1 MSMTTLITLQFIGM
15 FVAYIGIT
23 VALPAV
29 MFRRILKGRRISEQ
43 FLMSYTFGNFYIINI
58 VFALQLLHISNF
70 YTLTF
75 LTAGLSLFIWSR
87 VNRISLKSFARQFG
101 KDMKKLLD
109 GSLGIRSALGKVK
122 KSCHEVLRYFMGVFY
137 REIVKKPVQVILF
150 FLVFVAM
157 FWIYGRQL
165 FLAYGYRAS
174 DIPVHLNWINQM
186 SRDNLFAS
194 GVYPFGFHC
203 IVYFMHTVF
212 RFDTYVIMCQFF
224 FAQVIFIH
232 LVLLATLK
240 LLCKTSYLPYAGVL
254 VYILGDF
261 WSRQTYT
268 RFYSTLP
275 QEYGMIFII
284 PSVYFLI
291 RFFQLGKEEL
301 KSKEATIQ
309 LQCFAMAF
317 GLTLAIHFY
326 GTMIAGI
333 CCVGIGLGFGFRF
346 FRKEYFWRII
356 VTGILSIVIAIL
368 PMGIAFATGTPL
380 QGSIGWGLSVIQS
393 SSSEEEA
400 EEPEEDAPIQE
411 NPTQGDFAGEMTP
424 STEEVPGETVTGDP
438 TATPEGD
445 PSVEMP
451 EEPHRSIKERLFGAV
466 EILIASVHWNVFD
479 VDRYNDLA
487 EPAAKI
493 LVYAMPAMLV
503 MGLFYCIVR
512 KVNYGGTLLSVGG
525 YMGLLLLLLGSG
537 NLGLPTLMDA
547 TRCSVYF
554 VYLLVTAVVLLAD
567 SIVYLILMPT
577 VLRLIRNTA
586 SLGVLAAAV
595 AGLFHCGLVRAPQY
609 SSGYVT
615 NGAIICLDN
624 IIHDNEDMKWTI
636 VSANDER
643 QMGLDR
649 GWHYELIDFLRK
661 LERIDENTKI
671 NIPTEK
677 VYFFVEKV
685 PLDYYQAYDKSGQ
698 CVSKKGAS
706 QILPGGA
713 STLMYQG
720 ENRWIVMSK
729 MYFWVQAFQE
739 KYPNEMKVYY
749 ESDEFICYVL
759 EQNTYHQYNLAID
772 YGFNQ
777 VITQEANE

>member
-1 MSMTTLITLQFIGM
+1 MSMTTLILLQFTSM
-15 FVAYIGIT
+15 FAAYMGIT

-29 MFRRILKGRRISEQ
+29 MFRRILKNRRISEQ
-43 FLMSYTFGNFYIINI
+43 FLMCYTFGNFYIIHI

-70 YTLTF
+70 YTLIL
-75 LTAGLSLFIWSR
+75 LTTGLSLCIWSR
-87 VNRISLKSFARQFG
+87 VNRISLKSIFLQFG
-101 KDMKKLLD
+101 KNMKKLFD
-109 GSLGIRSALGKVK
+109 GSLGIRTAFGKVK
-122 KSCHEVLRYFMGVFY
+122 KGCQAVLRYFVGVFY
-137 REIVKKPVQVILF
+137 REIVKKPIQMIL
-150 FLVFVAM
+150 LLGVCGAM

-186 SRDNLFAS
+186 SRDNLFAN

-212 RFDTYVIMCQFF
+212 RVDTYVIMCQFF

-232 LVLLATLK
+232 LVLLAMLK
-240 LLCKTSYLPYAGVL
+240 LLCKAPYLPYVGVL

-261 WSRQTYT
+261 WSQQTYT

-291 RFFQLGKEEL
+291 RFFCLEKEEL

-333 CCVGIGLGFGFRF
+333 CCVGIGLGFGYRF

-356 VTGILSIVIAIL
+356 TTGILSIVIAIL

-393 SSSEEEA
+393 SSSEGED
-400 EEPEEDAPIQE
+400 EDAPAQGELVQE
-411 NPTQGDFAGEMTP
+411 DSADQTTSP
-424 STEEVPGETVTGDP
+424 TEEISGEVMSGDLP
-438 TATPEGD
+438 ETPEGEV
-445 PSVEMP
+445 SVEMT
-451 EEPHRSIKERLFGAV
+451 EKQKGSIGECLQ
-466 EILIASVHWNVFD
+466 ETLETLISSVHWNVFD
-479 VDRYNDLA
+479 VERYNDLA
-487 EPAAKI
+487 KPASKI
-493 LVYAMPAMLV
+493 FVYTVPIMLV
-503 MGLFYCIVR
+503 MGLFYCVVR

-525 YMGLLLLLLGSG
+525 YMGLLLLLLSSG

-554 VYLLVTAVVLLAD
+554 VYLLVTAAVLLVD
-567 SIVYLILMPT
+567 SIVYFILMPKGFRF
-577 VLRLIRNTA
+577 LRNVV
-586 SLGVLAAAV
+586 SLVILAGSLAGVFHY
-595 AGLFHCGLVRAPQY
+595 GLLRSPEY
-609 SSGYVT
+609 RSGYVT
-615 NGAIICLDN
+615 NGAIICLNN
-624 IIHDNEDMKWTI
+624 IIHENEDMKWTI

-643 QMGLDR
+643 QMGLDH

-661 LERIDENTKI
+661 LERIEEDTKI

-677 VYFFVEKV
+677 VYFFVEKI
-685 PLDYYQAYDKSGQ
+685 PLDYYQSYDKSGQ
-698 CVSKKGAS
+698 CISKKGAS

-729 MYFWVQAFQE
+729 MYFWAQAFQE

-749 ESDEFICYVL
+749 ESDEFICYEI
-759 EQNTYHQYNLAID
+759 EQNMYHQYNFAID

-777 VITQEANE
+777 VVTQEADK